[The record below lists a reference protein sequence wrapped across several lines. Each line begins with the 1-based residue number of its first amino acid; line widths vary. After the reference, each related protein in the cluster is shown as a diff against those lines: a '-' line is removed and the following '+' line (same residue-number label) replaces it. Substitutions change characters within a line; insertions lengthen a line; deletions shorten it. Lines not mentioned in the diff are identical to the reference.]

1 MKKQNI
7 ALVILLT
14 LGAVNPAFAEGAGT
28 TIDTGNVVALI
39 GGGLTAAVSAIGL
52 AKLGPAGVSMAY
64 KWVKGAIFG

>member
-7 ALVILLT
+7 ALVILLA
-14 LGAVNPAFAEGAGT
+14 LGAANPAFAEGAA

-39 GGGLTAAVSAIGL
+39 GGGLTTAVSAVGL
-52 AKLGPAGVSMAY
+52 AKLGPAGVSLAY